1 MGQSVAHG
9 LLILAQFG
17 GGGSGAST
25 VLFLV
30 LLFGIMYFVMIRPQQ
45 KQAREHRAL
54 LSGLKKGDDV
64 VTQGGILGKI
74 HAVTDKIVTLEVANG
89 IRVRVL
95 KNSIQGR
102 ANLPEEGST
111 PAPAAKEEK

>member
-1 MGQSVAHG
+1 MAQAF
-9 LLILAQFG
+9 LILAQFG
-17 GGGSGAST
+17 GGAGSGAST
-25 VLFLV
+25 ILFLG
-30 LLFGIMYFVMIRPQQ
+30 LLFAIMYFVMIRPQQ
-45 KQAREHRAL
+45 KQVREHRAL

-95 KNSIQGR
+95 KSSIQGR
-102 ANLPEEGST
+102 TNLADEGT
-111 PAPAAKEEK
+111 TAVTTTKEEK